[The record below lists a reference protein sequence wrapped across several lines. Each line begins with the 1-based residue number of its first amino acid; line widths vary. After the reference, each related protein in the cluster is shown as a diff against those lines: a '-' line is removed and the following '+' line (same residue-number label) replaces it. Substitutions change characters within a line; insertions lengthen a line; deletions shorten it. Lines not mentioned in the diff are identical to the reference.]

1 MRPWISTIFGS
12 ERSDTPVHRLID
24 TRYEF
29 SSVGWSGSVQHAMT
43 CSRTIE
49 MSISSAPAFLKRE
62 AAFALSR
69 RNRAAMSTSA
79 FTGFVEQKRSATID
93 HAGGAAIGGRFPFFG
108 IVTIWRRSTRFGQD
122 G

>member
-1 MRPWISTIFGS
+1 MRPRTSTTFGS
-12 ERSDTPVHRLID
+12 ERPDTPVHRLSD

-49 MSISSAPAFLKRE
+49 MSMASAPAFLKRE

-69 RNRAAMSTSA
+69 RNRAPMSASA
-79 FTGFVEQKRSATID
+79 FTGFVEQQLSATID
-93 HAGGAAIGGRFPFFG
+93 HDGGAAIGGRFPRFG
-108 IVTIWRRSTRFGQD
+108 IVTIWHRSTRFGQD